1 MALRRRFLPVF
12 KKHAPRG
19 KPRFAKP
26 LQGHFGPAAKHS
38 QKHKN
43 RPKIGRFSHFNPS
56 AEMHPFSLFSA
67 SKAPQKWLCDAI
79 CRKKQLFAGSFGSR
93 SHSFCSFTFGH
104 LHRHGGL
111 AAAGAA
117 PDGNYAAPLKF
128 RGCGFLAGRAGE
140 NTVFLKIQHQE
151 ASLSSVDPAGAS
163 VSSVSVVS
171 GCALSLEESSPAGS
185 GGYSVAITSFCT
197 ARNRSAFSRDPR

>member
-93 SHSFCSFTFGH
+93 SHSFCSFTLYPFGADVVWS
-104 LHRHGGL
+104 RSSWMRRRWPGWT
-111 AAAGAA
+111 
-117 PDGNYAAPLKF
+117 
-128 RGCGFLAGRAGE
+128 GR
-140 NTVFLKIQHQE
+140 
-151 ASLSSVDPAGAS
+151 
-163 VSSVSVVS
+163 
-171 GCALSLEESSPAGS
+171 
-185 GGYSVAITSFCT
+185 
-197 ARNRSAFSRDPR
+197 RRPRRWRRWKR

>member
-93 SHSFCSFTFGH
+93 SHSFCSFTICFSPSLKYH
-104 LHRHGGL
+104 AICRKSRENKKYFYFYFYLEKNIFLNYNDSNSWYCPHSAYL
-111 AAAGAA
+111 VATQAAS
-117 PDGNYAAPLKF
+117 K
-128 RGCGFLAGRAGE
+128 R
-140 NTVFLKIQHQE
+140 
-151 ASLSSVDPAGAS
+151 
-163 VSSVSVVS
+163 
-171 GCALSLEESSPAGS
+171 
-185 GGYSVAITSFCT
+185 
-197 ARNRSAFSRDPR
+197 

>member
-93 SHSFCSFTFGH
+93 SHSFCSFTEIQISPAHIGK
-104 LHRHGGL
+104 
-111 AAAGAA
+111 AGDIFHYFPIMLSAILPSHPCRDAA
-117 PDGNYAAPLKF
+117 PRECARCRQHANYFPKT
-128 RGCGFLAGRAGE
+128 R
-140 NTVFLKIQHQE
+140 
-151 ASLSSVDPAGAS
+151 
-163 VSSVSVVS
+163 
-171 GCALSLEESSPAGS
+171 
-185 GGYSVAITSFCT
+185 
-197 ARNRSAFSRDPR
+197 

>member
-93 SHSFCSFTFGH
+93 SHSFCSFTVGSCISSYRIS
-104 LHRHGGL
+104 LL
-111 AAAGAA
+111 PSSKLSKVSCQQA
-117 PDGNYAAPLKF
+117 F
-128 RGCGFLAGRAGE
+128 RG
-140 NTVFLKIQHQE
+140 
-151 ASLSSVDPAGAS
+151 S
-163 VSSVSVVS
+163 
-171 GCALSLEESSPAGS
+171 
-185 GGYSVAITSFCT
+185 
-197 ARNRSAFSRDPR
+197 

>member
-93 SHSFCSFTFGH
+93 SHSFCSFTSGFQWKCCPFCLPIV
-104 LHRHGGL
+104 LHRL
-111 AAAGAA
+111 RLF
-117 PDGNYAAPLKF
+117 DCSYC
-128 RGCGFLAGRAGE
+128 R
-140 NTVFLKIQHQE
+140 
-151 ASLSSVDPAGAS
+151 
-163 VSSVSVVS
+163 
-171 GCALSLEESSPAGS
+171 
-185 GGYSVAITSFCT
+185 SF
-197 ARNRSAFSRDPR
+197 S

>member
-93 SHSFCSFTFGH
+93 SHSFCSFTADAQAAAKS
-104 LHRHGGL
+104 L
-111 AAAGAA
+111 AAHHRTVSR
-117 PDGNYAAPLKF
+117 L
-128 RGCGFLAGRAGE
+128 GCRFCFS
-140 NTVFLKIQHQE
+140 TI
-151 ASLSSVDPAGAS
+151 
-163 VSSVSVVS
+163 
-171 GCALSLEESSPAGS
+171 
-185 GGYSVAITSFCT
+185 FCT
-197 ARNRSAFSRDPR
+197 GKTLQRAAVSTEPVPQERWDIQFFVIHECYNKVITMK

>member
-93 SHSFCSFTFGH
+93 SHSFCSFTMGPEDGC
-104 LHRHGGL
+104 LVRHAVG
-111 AAAGAA
+111 
-117 PDGNYAAPLKF
+117 K
-128 RGCGFLAGRAGE
+128 
-140 NTVFLKIQHQE
+140 
-151 ASLSSVDPAGAS
+151 
-163 VSSVSVVS
+163 
-171 GCALSLEESSPAGS
+171 
-185 GGYSVAITSFCT
+185 TSFSS
-197 ARNRSAFSRDPR
+197 SAKEKNDKT

>member
-38 QKHKN
+38 QKHNN
-43 RPKIGRFSHFNPS
+43 RPKIGRFSHFNTR

-67 SKAPQKWLCDAI
+67 SKEPQKWLCDAI

-93 SHSFCSFTFGH
+93 SHSFCSFTAAHQHIQLVQKPRRQLFMDERPALRGVAVH
-104 LHRHGGL
+104 KPWFVHRRL
-111 AAAGAA
+111 
-117 PDGNYAAPLKF
+117 
-128 RGCGFLAGRAGE
+128 
-140 NTVFLKIQHQE
+140 VFHIPQRQNRIL
-151 ASLSSVDPAGAS
+151 
-163 VSSVSVVS
+163 
-171 GCALSLEESSPAGS
+171 CAISDLL
-185 GGYSVAITSFCT
+185 
-197 ARNRSAFSRDPR
+197 

>member
-93 SHSFCSFTFGH
+93 SHSFCSFTAISLQGH
-104 LHRHGGL
+104 MLWRTSL
-111 AAAGAA
+111 LISRLFTTRCVRI
-117 PDGNYAAPLKF
+117 PL
-128 RGCGFLAGRAGE
+128 LAGVLR
-140 NTVFLKIQHQE
+140 TPLRVLY
-151 ASLSSVDPAGAS
+151 LSIPPP
-163 VSSVSVVS
+163 
-171 GCALSLEESSPAGS
+171 E
-185 GGYSVAITSFCT
+185 
-197 ARNRSAFSRDPR
+197 

>member
-93 SHSFCSFTFGH
+93 SHSFCSFTAGNTGLTKKDVGIVINTFIVTVTKALVEGSKVQLLGFGVFGT
-104 LHRHGGL
+104 RERNARKVRNPRTGESIDL
-111 AAAGAA
+111 AAS
-117 PDGNYAAPLKF
+117 
-128 RGCGFLAGRAGE
+128 
-140 NTVFLKIQHQE
+140 TVPYFKPGKI
-151 ASLSSVDPAGAS
+151 LRD
-163 VSSVSVVS
+163 VVKS
-171 GCALSLEESSPAGS
+171 INHP
-185 GGYSVAITSFCT
+185 I
-197 ARNRSAFSRDPR
+197 

>member
-93 SHSFCSFTFGH
+93 SHSFCSFTIVLPAKFMSFRSRSAHDFTVCMFGKYSKIVFEILNSKTEGH
-104 LHRHGGL
+104 LPERRCPAKNML
-111 AAAGAA
+111 LCFTR
-117 PDGNYAAPLKF
+117 PLLPLSEPVRRTDG
-128 RGCGFLAGRAGE
+128 
-140 NTVFLKIQHQE
+140 
-151 ASLSSVDPAGAS
+151 
-163 VSSVSVVS
+163 
-171 GCALSLEESSPAGS
+171 
-185 GGYSVAITSFCT
+185 
-197 ARNRSAFSRDPR
+197 

>member
-93 SHSFCSFTFGH
+93 SHSFCSFTACQRISFG
-104 LHRHGGL
+104 G
-111 AAAGAA
+111 
-117 PDGNYAAPLKF
+117 
-128 RGCGFLAGRAGE
+128 
-140 NTVFLKIQHQE
+140 
-151 ASLSSVDPAGAS
+151 PAGAPPGAIGDTAKPDAAAEPGLGNA
-163 VSSVSVVS
+163 VVS
-171 GCALSLEESSPAGS
+171 RWNEQAPG
-185 GGYSVAITSFCT
+185 T
-197 ARNRSAFSRDPR
+197 ARRKGDRMG

>member
-93 SHSFCSFTFGH
+93 SHSFCSFTPNETTVLREKH
-104 LHRHGGL
+104 KHGRIEIQNPSMYLGSTL
-111 AAAGAA
+111 KNTCSQRRWKREHWQFAKS
-117 PDGNYAAPLKF
+117 DGTISWHA
-128 RGCGFLAGRAGE
+128 
-140 NTVFLKIQHQE
+140 
-151 ASLSSVDPAGAS
+151 
-163 VSSVSVVS
+163 
-171 GCALSLEESSPAGS
+171 
-185 GGYSVAITSFCT
+185 
-197 ARNRSAFSRDPR
+197 RSAADRQSKHSARRTA

>member
-93 SHSFCSFTFGH
+93 SHSFCSFTVRGSGSPVYWPSSCAVEV
-104 LHRHGGL
+104 LPL
-111 AAAGAA
+111 AAADEDALEDALPPQAVRHVSASAIVSPSANKRFFSSIFCILLHFFGLFH
-117 PDGNYAAPLKF
+117 GRHC
-128 RGCGFLAGRAGE
+128 RG
-140 NTVFLKIQHQE
+140 
-151 ASLSSVDPAGAS
+151 
-163 VSSVSVVS
+163 
-171 GCALSLEESSPAGS
+171 
-185 GGYSVAITSFCT
+185 
-197 ARNRSAFSRDPR
+197 